1 MPRGSMW
8 FSFSPDGTRL
18 AVASS
23 IGIWLYET
31 QGYQE
36 SALLTRPE
44 GEVHSLCFSP
54 DGRTLASGGWEKLY
68 LWDVSTGILQA
79 LIEDIGTGYI
89 TSLAFSPNGGTL
101 ATGSWGE
108 LYLWDVSTGTL
119 RETFKYNLR
128 VSSVSFSPD
137 GRTLASSGIWEEG
150 IYLWDVSTGT
160 RRGIPREHSGPV
172 QSVSFSPSG
181 RTLASGGFGI
191 YLWDASTGT
200 LHKTLREYN
209 LPFEGIPVES
219 ISFSPSG
226 QTLASADHAGNVH
239 LWDRIHWRTSQN
251 AQWT

>member
-1 MPRGSMW
+1 MRRKKTTVFLIFILIIVSTFCLPTASAADYKKWRLPQGAKVRLGKGNIST
-8 FSFSPDGTRL
+8 SGQHVVQFSPDGTRL

-68 LWDVSTGILQA
+68 LWDVSTGTLQA
-79 LIEDIGTGYI
+79 FIEDIGTGFF
-89 TSLAFSPNGGTL
+89 TSLAFSPDGRTL

-119 RETFKYNLR
+119 RDTFKYNLR
-128 VSSVSFSPD
+128 VNSVSFSPD

-181 RTLASGGFGI
+181 RTLASGGVRYSSLGCF
-191 YLWDASTGT
+191 YR
-200 LHKTLREYN
+200 H
-209 LPFEGIPVES
+209 
-219 ISFSPSG
+219 
-226 QTLASADHAGNVH
+226 
-239 LWDRIHWRTSQN
+239 TSQN
-251 AQWT
+251 A